1 MRLRGLKGVARRL
14 APERPTRCGVATLG
28 VYVLSGAV
36 YVAIGVAV
44 TDFLLSF
51 WVAAAYVVLSA
62 WLVPAAIRRLL

>member
-1 MRLRGLKGVARRL
+1 MRGLRRL
-14 APERPTRCGVATLG
+14 ALERPTRRDLATLG

-36 YVAIGVAV
+36 YIAIGVAV

-51 WVAAAYVVLSA
+51 WVAVAYLLVSA